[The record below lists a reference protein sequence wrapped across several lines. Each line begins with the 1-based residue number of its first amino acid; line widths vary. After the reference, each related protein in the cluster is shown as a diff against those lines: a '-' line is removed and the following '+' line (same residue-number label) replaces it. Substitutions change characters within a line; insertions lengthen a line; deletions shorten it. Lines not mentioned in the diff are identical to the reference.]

1 MDYRTK
7 AINCVK
13 DTVLPVQMQWFQD
26 CGFNMDTY
34 CQKYG
39 DTEHSFAKESKRA
52 IFMKWV
58 IPNADVRKQ
67 GREEKTLP
75 SVNAP
80 DRV

>member
-26 CGFNMDTY
+26 CGFNMEIQSIPL
-34 CQKYG
+34 QK
-39 DTEHSFAKESKRA
+39 KSKRA

-58 IPNADVRKQ
+58 IPNAYVRKHW
-67 GREEKTLP
+67 REEKTLP
-75 SVNAP
+75 SASAP